1 MLKQLQ
7 DKPRQLSAPKASRL
21 MWLDSSSQVV
31 SLLHEDTLIHGVK
44 GGDNLHFS
52 LHAAGLMH
60 LPINP
65 SGRLLY
71 GYLWEQMPLA
81 PQRALLCP
89 HSVTHMAG
97 QAQEV

>member
-44 GGDNLHFS
+44 GWDNLPF
-52 LHAAGLMH
+52 LAARCGSNALTH
-60 LPINP
+60 KLIREAALWLPV
-65 SGRLLY
+65 G
-71 GYLWEQMPLA
+71 A
-81 PQRALLCP
+81 DALGTAASFAVSP
-89 HSVTHMAG
+89 
-97 QAQEV
+97 